1 MLSYPIDEAETLLKT
16 KREAA
21 SRSLQN
27 CEEDME
33 FLREQITVR
42 GIASWAAIHRNEH

>member
-1 MLSYPIDEAETLLKT
+1 MLSYPIDEAETLLKE
-16 KREAA
+16 KHEAA
-21 SRSLQN
+21 SKSLAN

-42 GIASWAAIHRNEH
+42 MLGPIAGR